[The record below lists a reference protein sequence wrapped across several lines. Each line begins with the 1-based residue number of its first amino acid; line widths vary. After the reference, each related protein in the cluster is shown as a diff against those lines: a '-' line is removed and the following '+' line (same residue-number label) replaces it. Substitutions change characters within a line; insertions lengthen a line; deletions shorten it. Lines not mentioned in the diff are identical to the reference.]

1 MFNLTKC
8 EWHGSRRECSDGQR
22 TRTFVLLRCGVRRS
36 WQSQLDGAF
45 PLQSLPWAGKGGITA
60 RGGTTSFFF
69 FFCQRNLWK
78 LYTPL
83 VLYNSSRQSG
93 LLTGWTWWPEAGWAV
108 AGWTDSKS
116 RWVGNKAHNSR
127 RSDAVVH
134 IACEFGASLA
144 SCRTALIHITVAN

>member
-1 MFNLTKC
+1 MA
-8 EWHGSRRECSDGQR
+8 
-22 TRTFVLLRCGVRRS
+22 
-36 WQSQLDGAF
+36 WQSARMFRWPKDKDICPASVWRTEELTVPIGRRF
-45 PLQSLPWAGKGGITA
+45 STA
-60 RGGTTSFFF
+60 ELAMSRKRRDNSTRRHHVVFL